1 MIKFKNICFGLSFF
15 ATAVLF
21 GQTSFQASADFS
33 QATSM
38 EVPVVKKVLTVKEE
52 IDEIVA
58 NMSSDPVLRNANW
71 GFVIYDPKTKQMINS
86 YNENLAFIP
95 ASTTKLL
102 TTDTA
107 MALLGGKFVWTT
119 QLEYSG
125 EIDENGVLNGNL
137 YIVGSGDPSLGTGK
151 AGAATYSEITR
162 DFKTAISEK
171 GIKKITGD
179 IIIQTAVFKENK
191 RAELPSNIVWL
202 EAGSYYLP
210 VGTTTDVNPR
220 NEQLNAKRGN
230 PFQDTKRYFYI
241 SPYIKKMVFAEK
253 FEGDPVNTKLP
264 DAPAYLA
271 NNLRTTLV
279 KSGIVV
285 TGKVV
290 SKMMDP
296 DPEKRIMITAYKSPL
311 LRDIVYDTNQRSD
324 NALAESLLRM
334 VGFQRDG
341 DQTLETGK
349 IVIREHLES
358 VQFDTNGLAIAD
370 GSGLSRSNM
379 VTPIAQVKF
388 LSELMKT
395 SYYKEYFDSL
405 PIGGQTGTLKRSFM
419 GNGYGQIFAK
429 TGTLNKVKTL
439 AGYIKTRSGK
449 TLPFSLMIN
458 NYASSVDQVKSRM

>member
-1 MIKFKNICFGLSFF
+1 M
-15 ATAVLF
+15 
-21 GQTSFQASADFS
+21 
-33 QATSM
+33 
-38 EVPVVKKVLTVKEE
+38 
-52 IDEIVA
+52 
-58 NMSSDPVLRNANW
+58 
-71 GFVIYDPKTKQMINS
+71 
-86 YNENLAFIP
+86 
-95 ASTTKLL
+95 
-102 TTDTA
+102 
-107 MALLGGKFVWTT
+107 
-119 QLEYSG
+119 
-125 EIDENGVLNGNL
+125 
-137 YIVGSGDPSLGTGK
+137 
-151 AGAATYSEITR
+151 
-162 DFKTAISEK
+162 
-171 GIKKITGD
+171 
-179 IIIQTAVFKENK
+179 
-191 RAELPSNIVWL
+191 PSNIVWL

-220 NEQLNAKRGN
+220 NEQKKTKRGN

-458 NYASSVDQVKSRM
+458 NYAGSVDQVKSRMEKILDPAVNL